1 MPQTSIRQS
10 FIGAGEKMAKN
21 KSITRISN
29 KKRGRPKV
37 RFSIWGLIVI
47 FALSFAACFVSY
59 MIAANFD
66 EDFFENTFDHVVV
79 DDNDVQSDAASNNK
93 SENKDEQQTDIGD
106 KITNPVSKSETKE
119 NSYFESCCLVTDS
132 TLLDIGKH
140 TEFKDVIGS
149 AELTAAGCNTITV
162 ESTYGNNTVYEI
174 LKSKKPSSI
183 YIMLGSDIG
192 TSTVD
197 SMVKSYSEL
206 IRNLK
211 GYLTESDIY
220 IMQLPPV
227 KEDAGAA
234 VNNSMINEFNTKLLS
249 IANTNNV
256 YCIDTNT
263 ALKGVDGMIADGYRD
278 PETGSLTESAYKA
291 IADYVLCHTV

>member
-1 MPQTSIRQS
+1 MPQTLIRQS

-47 FALSFAACFVSY
+47 FVLSFACCFTLY

-66 EDFFENTFDHVVV
+66 EDFFEKAFDHVTV
-79 DDNDVQSDAASNNK
+79 DDNYSQTDAASSNK
-93 SENKDEQQTDIGD
+93 SDNKNEQQADNSD
-106 KITNPVSKSETKE
+106 KITNPVSKSEAKE
-119 NSYFESCCLVTDS
+119 KTYFESCCLVTDS
-132 TLLDIGKH
+132 TLLDMGKH
-140 TEFKDVIGS
+140 TELKDVIGS
-149 AELTAAGCNTITV
+149 AELSAAGCNTVSV

-174 LKSKKPSSI
+174 LKSKKPSHV
-183 YIMLGSDIG
+183 YVMLGSDIG

-206 IRNLK
+206 IKNLK

-227 KEDAGAA
+227 KDDAGAV
-234 VNNSMINEFNTKLLS
+234 VNNGLINEFNTKLLS

-291 IADYVLCHTV
+291 IADYILCHIV